1 MLSPL
6 ELINRIARVMDEA
19 NVPREDRS
27 LGFSHEYFQKLK
39 RNIESVDDKK
49 WRTIVQLRVR
59 GFDIKIP
66 KEELE
71 KEFIAE

>member
-19 NVPREDRS
+19 NVPRENRS

-39 RNIESVDDKK
+39 KDIELIDGKK
-49 WRTIVQLRVR
+49 WRTMVQLRIR

-71 KEFIAE
+71 KEFIIE